1 MKPSSPFVL
10 SPREVTGERGI
21 SKFKAAVLV
30 LAGLLV
36 LGLALEIHAACSQEP
51 VAQGKRLGLWLKDLP
66 FGQPGEKRQRAQEAV
81 QEMGTNALP
90 ALLAMLSSKDL
101 PFKLKLIEL
110 LSKQSLFKLH
120 FDTAYDRRLLAH
132 YGLEVLGATAK
143 PAFPALT
150 ELLNHSDMPGQTA
163 DTLARIG
170 GADALP
176 PLTQA
181 LTHKDKRVRYGVVLA
196 LGRLGTQADK
206 AVPLL
211 LSVLTDKDPGMRM
224 SAALALGE
232 IEKEPAVV
240 VPALIGA
247 LGDADSNVRRGA
259 AAGLR
264 GYSDWAEAGAAVPAL
279 VRLLEDPNPGVRSYA
294 QGTLSILEP
303 QSAEEPRLQ

>member
-1 MKPSSPFVL
+1 MP
-10 SPREVTGERGI
+10 
-21 SKFKAAVLV
+21 KFMAIIFV

-36 LGLALEIHAACSQEP
+36 LGLALELYAVRSQEP
-51 VAQGKRLGLWLKDLP
+51 VAQGKRLSFWLKDLR
-66 FGQPGEKRQRAQEAV
+66 FGQPGETHQRAQQAV

-90 ALLAMLSSKDL
+90 ALLATLNSKDS
-101 PFKLKLIEL
+101 PFKLKLNEL
-110 LSKQSLFKLH
+110 LSRQSVVKINFKT
-120 FDTAYDRRLLAH
+120 TAERRVLAH
-132 YGLEVLGATAK
+132 YGLEVLGAAAK
-143 PAFPALT
+143 PAIPALT
-150 ELLNHSDMPGQTA
+150 ELLNHGDMPGQTA

-181 LTHKDKRVRYGVVLA
+181 LTHKDKRVRCGVVLA
-196 LGRLGTQADK
+196 LGQLGTQADK
-206 AVPLL
+206 TVPLL
-211 LSVLTDKDPGMRM
+211 LSVLTNKDPGMRM

-264 GYSDWAEAGAAVPAL
+264 GYSDQVEARAAVPAL
-279 VRLLEDPNPGVRSYA
+279 VKLLEDSNAGVRSYA
-294 QGTLSILEP
+294 QGTLSRLEP
-303 QSAEEPRLQ
+303 QSAREPRLQ